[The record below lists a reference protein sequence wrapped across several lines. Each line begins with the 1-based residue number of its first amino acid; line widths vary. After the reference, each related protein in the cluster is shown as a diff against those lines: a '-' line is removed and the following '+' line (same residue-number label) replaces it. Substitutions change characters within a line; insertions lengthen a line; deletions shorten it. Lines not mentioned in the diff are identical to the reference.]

1 MLFVLSGPSYVG
13 KKTALSHFMKLYS
26 FSSIIPYTTKPL
38 KRQSGE
44 IFAGWASDRVHSS
57 GRLSLTVTRKLFLVF
72 ILFLTWLNY
81 LLSYEYVKIM
91 MDTADASKVSNTI
104 VLLIFPIMWNYGAA
118 IIKIISSIAVI
129 IITLIYQTNEYVDI
143 RKICY
148 SSDDSLIWK
157 IVSIL
162 FYIAIVLFEFAICK
176 ETWRF
181 IDK

>member
-1 MLFVLSGPSYVG
+1 M
-13 KKTALSHFMKLYS
+13 KKK
-26 FSSIIPYTTKPL
+26 I
-38 KRQSGE
+38 
-44 IFAGWASDRVHSS
+44 
-57 GRLSLTVTRKLFLVF
+57 FLVF

-91 MDTADASKVSNTI
+91 MDTADGSKVSNTM

-118 IIKIISSIAVI
+118 IIKIISSIVLL

-148 SSDDSLIWK
+148 SSDDSPIWK

-162 FYIAIVLFEFAICK
+162 FYIAIVLFAAYMLWSNVKYSFLGI
-176 ETWRF
+176 TWFLSSILLASSYF
-181 IDK
+181 IWIKNLSFRLQDS

>member
-1 MLFVLSGPSYVG
+1 M
-13 KKTALSHFMKLYS
+13 KKK
-26 FSSIIPYTTKPL
+26 I
-38 KRQSGE
+38 
-44 IFAGWASDRVHSS
+44 
-57 GRLSLTVTRKLFLVF
+57 FLVF

-91 MDTADASKVSNTI
+91 MDTADGSKVSNTM

-118 IIKIISSIAVI
+118 IISSIVLI

-148 SSDDSLIWK
+148 SSDDSLLWK

-162 FYIAIVLFEFAICK
+162 FYIAIVLFAAYMLWSNVKYSFFGI
-176 ETWRF
+176 TWFLSSILLASSYFVWIKNLSFRLQ
-181 IDK
+181 DS

>member
-1 MLFVLSGPSYVG
+1 M
-13 KKTALSHFMKLYS
+13 KKK
-26 FSSIIPYTTKPL
+26 I
-38 KRQSGE
+38 
-44 IFAGWASDRVHSS
+44 
-57 GRLSLTVTRKLFLVF
+57 FLVF

-91 MDTADASKVSNTI
+91 MDTADGSKVSNTI

-118 IIKIISSIAVI
+118 IIKIISSITVI

-143 RKICY
+143 ICY

-162 FYIAIVLFEFAICK
+162 FYIAIVLFAAYMLWSNAKYSFFGIMWFLSSILLAGSY
-176 ETWRF
+176 F
-181 IDK
+181 IWIKNLSFRS

>member
-1 MLFVLSGPSYVG
+1 MK
-13 KKTALSHFMKLYS
+13 KKT
-26 FSSIIPYTTKPL
+26 
-38 KRQSGE
+38 
-44 IFAGWASDRVHSS
+44 
-57 GRLSLTVTRKLFLVF
+57 FLVF

-104 VLLIFPIMWNYGAA
+104 MWNYGAA
-118 IIKIISSIAVI
+118 IIKIISSITVI

-162 FYIAIVLFEFAICK
+162 FYIVIVLFAAYMLWSNAKYSFFGIMWFLSSILLAGSY
-176 ETWRF
+176 F
-181 IDK
+181 IWIKNLSFRS

>member
-1 MLFVLSGPSYVG
+1 MK
-13 KKTALSHFMKLYS
+13 KKT
-26 FSSIIPYTTKPL
+26 
-38 KRQSGE
+38 
-44 IFAGWASDRVHSS
+44 
-57 GRLSLTVTRKLFLVF
+57 FLVF

-91 MDTADASKVSNTI
+91 MDMADASKVSNTI

-118 IIKIISSIAVI
+118 IIKIVSSIAVI

-162 FYIAIVLFEFAICK
+162 FYIAIVLFTVYMLWSNVKYSFFGI
-176 ETWRF
+176 TWFLSSILLASFYF
-181 IDK
+181 IWIKNLSFRLRDS

>member
-1 MLFVLSGPSYVG
+1 MK
-13 KKTALSHFMKLYS
+13 KKT
-26 FSSIIPYTTKPL
+26 
-38 KRQSGE
+38 
-44 IFAGWASDRVHSS
+44 
-57 GRLSLTVTRKLFLVF
+57 FLVF

-118 IIKIISSIAVI
+118 IIKIISSI
-129 IITLIYQTNEYVDI
+129 TLIYQTNEYVDI

-157 IVSIL
+157 IVSVL
-162 FYIAIVLFEFAICK
+162 FYIAIVLFAAYILWSNVKYSFLGI
-176 ETWRF
+176 TWFLSSILLASSYF
-181 IDK
+181 IWIKNLSFRLRDS

>member
-1 MLFVLSGPSYVG
+1 MV
-13 KKTALSHFMKLYS
+13 
-26 FSSIIPYTTKPL
+26 
-38 KRQSGE
+38 
-44 IFAGWASDRVHSS
+44 
-57 GRLSLTVTRKLFLVF
+57 
-72 ILFLTWLNY
+72 
-81 LLSYEYVKIM
+81 
-91 MDTADASKVSNTI
+91 DTADASKVSNTI

-162 FYIAIVLFEFAICK
+162 FYIVDSIVCCRICCGQMLN
-176 ETWRF
+176 
-181 IDK
+181 IVSLV